1 MFLARGEA
9 KSMHQPGKWW
19 VGLLPIA
26 ALWVLANGVRTESV
40 EVEVASRAQAV
51 LAEAP
56 DIASEMK
63 AKALGRDVRLEG
75 LEFADGDGTRMAQAV
90 DRANG
95 VRLVDWRLQRVLPA
109 RPFEFAATRVGDEL
123 RLTGSVPTPVIRGRI
138 VTMAKENAGGKSVVD
153 ALAYATGA
161 PNGFEAIVAFGLGE
175 AAKLDGGSFGIVDTG
190 YSISGAAVSFEV
202 YDAAIA
208 ATKSLPA
215 GLQLAHAEI
224 LPPEIK
230 PYRWD
235 ASSDDKSVT
244 LQGLAPSDAIRTEIA
259 ATATRLFSGRQVVNR
274 MKLARGVPN
283 GDFVRAATSALTE
296 LAKLAD
302 GETTMTDGELSI
314 RGHGSAAVTNDVVNA
329 SVRASLPEPFK
340 VGVVDI
346 IAPYAF
352 KIAKGGGRVV
362 LTGFAPNDAAR
373 NDLASAAKTVFLGE
387 PVENELANR
396 SDAPA
401 GLVNAVKAL
410 FPSFARLASGSL
422 TSEDMVFN
430 VEGLAIYE
438 KAANEIKLE
447 LGRALARGFK
457 LGVVSIGVAP
467 PPPLLEVNECQP
479 AFDGML
485 SKGRILFETGSAN
498 LSKESL
504 ALLDHLI
511 ELVRRCR
518 EASIEVAGHTDS
530 QGTPELN
537 LDLSQRRAEAVTSY
551 IGESGVDTVRI
562 TSVGYGETKP
572 VASNDTPE
580 GRAQN
585 RRIEFVVK

>member
-1 MFLARGEA
+1 
-9 KSMHQPGKWW
+9 MHQPGKWW

-26 ALWVLANGVRTESV
+26 ALCVLANGVRTESV
-40 EVEVASRAQAV
+40 EAEVASRAQAV

-63 AKALGRDVRLEG
+63 AKAAGRDVRLEG
-75 LEFADGDGTRMAQAV
+75 LEFADGDGSRIGQAV

-109 RPFEFAATRVGDEL
+109 RPFEFAATRAGDEL
-123 RLTGSVPTPVIRGRI
+123 RLTGSVPTPAMRGRLLAL
-138 VTMAKENAGGKSVVD
+138 AKESAAGKSVVD
-153 ALAYATGA
+153 GLAYATGA
-161 PNGFEAIVAFGLGE
+161 PNGFEAIVAYGLGE
-175 AAKLDGGSFGIVDTG
+175 AAKLDGGSFGVVDTG
-190 YSISGAAVSFEV
+190 YSISGAAASFEV
-202 YDAAIA
+202 YDAAMA
-208 ATKSLPA
+208 ATRSLPA
-215 GLQLAHAEI
+215 GLQLARATI

-235 ASSDDKSVT
+235 ASSDGKSVT
-244 LQGLAPSDAIRTEIA
+244 LQGLAPSDAIGAEIA
-259 ATATRLFSGRQVVNR
+259 GTAAKLFSGREVVNR
-274 MKLARGVPN
+274 MRLARGAPN

-302 GETTMTDGELSI
+302 GETSMTDAELSI
-314 RGHGSAAVTNDVVNA
+314 RGHGSAAVTNDVDNA

-340 VGVVDI
+340 VGVIDI

-373 NDLASAAKTVFLGE
+373 NDLASAAKTAFLGE
-387 PVENELANR
+387 PIESELANR

-401 GLVNAVKAL
+401 GFVNAVKAL
-410 FPSFARLASGSL
+410 YPSLARLASGSL
-422 TSEDMVFN
+422 ISEDTVFH

-457 LGVVSIGVAP
+457 LGVVTIGVAP
-467 PPPLLEVNECQP
+467 PPPALQVNECQP

-485 SKGRILFETGSAN
+485 TKGRILFDTGSAN

-511 ELVRRCR
+511 EVVRRCR

-530 QGTPELN
+530 QGSPESN

-551 IGESGVDTVRI
+551 IGESGFDISRI

-572 VASNDTPE
+572 VASNETPE

>member
-1 MFLARGEA
+1 
-9 KSMHQPGKWW
+9 MHQPGKWW

-40 EVEVASRAQAV
+40 EADLASRAQAV
-51 LAEAP
+51 LTEAP
-56 DIASEMK
+56 EIASEMK
-63 AKALGRDVRLEG
+63 ATALGRDVRLEG
-75 LEFADGDGTRMAQAV
+75 LEFADGDGTRMGQAV

-123 RLTGSVPTPVIRGRI
+123 RLTGSVPTPAIRGKVRA
-138 VTMAKENAGGKSVVD
+138 MAKDNAAGKSVVD

-161 PNGFEAIVAFGLGE
+161 PNGFESIVAYGLGE

-190 YSISGAAVSFEV
+190 YSISGAAGSFEI

-208 ATKSLPA
+208 ATRSLPA
-215 GLQLAHAEI
+215 GLQLARAEI

-235 ASSDDKSVT
+235 ASSDGKSVT
-244 LQGLAPSDAIRTEIA
+244 LQGLAPSDAIRAEIA
-259 ATATRLFSGRQVVNR
+259 ATATRLFAGRQVVNR
-274 MKLARGVPN
+274 MRLARGGPT
-283 GDFVRAATSALTE
+283 GDFVRATTSALTE

-314 RGHGSAAVTNDVVNA
+314 RGHGSASVTNDVVTA

-340 VGVVDI
+340 VGVIDV

-373 NDLASAAKTVFLGE
+373 SDLANAAKAAFLGE
-387 PVENELANR
+387 PIENELASR

-401 GLVNAVKAL
+401 RFVDALKAL
-410 FPSFARLASGSL
+410 FPSLARLASGSL
-422 TSEDMVFN
+422 TSDDTVFN

-438 KAANEIKLE
+438 KAADQIKLE
-447 LGRALARGFK
+447 LGRALVRGFK
-457 LGVVSIGVAP
+457 LGVVTIGVIP
-467 PPPLLEVNECQP
+467 PPPVLEVNQCQP
-479 AFDGML
+479 ALDGL
-485 SKGRILFETGSAN
+485 LAKGRILFETGSAN

-511 ELVRRCR
+511 EVVRRCR

-530 QGTPELN
+530 QGTPENN

-551 IGESGVDTVRI
+551 IGESGVDTTRI
-562 TSVGYGETKP
+562 SSAGYGETKP

>member
-1 MFLARGEA
+1 
-9 KSMHQPGKWW
+9 MHQPGKWW

-40 EVEVASRAQAV
+40 ESDVASRAQAV

-63 AKALGRDVRLEG
+63 ATALGRDVRLEG
-75 LEFADGDGTRMAQAV
+75 LEFADGDGTRMGQAV

-123 RLTGSVPTPVIRGRI
+123 RLTGSVPTPAIRGKVRA
-138 VTMAKENAGGKSVVD
+138 MAKDNAAGKSVVD

-161 PNGFEAIVAFGLGE
+161 PNGFESIVAYGLGE

-190 YSISGAAVSFEV
+190 YSISGAAGSFEI
-202 YDAAIA
+202 YYAAIA
-208 ATKSLPA
+208 ATRSLPA
-215 GLQLAHAEI
+215 GLQLARAEI

-235 ASSDDKSVT
+235 ASSDGKSVT
-244 LQGLAPSDAIRTEIA
+244 LQGLAPSDAIRAEIA
-259 ATATRLFSGRQVVNR
+259 ATATRLFAGREVVNR
-274 MKLARGVPN
+274 MRLARGVPT
-283 GDFVRAATSALTE
+283 GDFVRATTSALTE

-314 RGHGSAAVTNDVVNA
+314 RGHGSASVTNDVVTA

-340 VGVVDI
+340 VGVIDV

-373 NDLASAAKTVFLGE
+373 SDLANAAKAAFLGE
-387 PVENELANR
+387 PIENELANR
-396 SDAPA
+396 TDAPA
-401 GLVNAVKAL
+401 RFVDALKAL
-410 FPSFARLASGSL
+410 FPSLARLASGSL
-422 TSEDMVFN
+422 TSDDTVFN

-438 KAANEIKLE
+438 KAADQIKLE
-447 LGRALARGFK
+447 LGRALVRGFK
-457 LGVVSIGVAP
+457 LGVVTIGVIP
-467 PPPLLEVNECQP
+467 PPPALEVNECQP
-479 AFDGML
+479 ALDGL
-485 SKGRILFETGSAN
+485 LAKGRILFETGSAN
-498 LSKESL
+498 LSNESL

-511 ELVRRCR
+511 EVVRRCR

-530 QGTPELN
+530 QGSPENN
-537 LDLSQRRAEAVTSY
+537 LDLSKRRAEAVTSY
-551 IGESGVDTVRI
+551 IGESGVDTTRI
-562 TSVGYGETKP
+562 SSAGYGETKP

>member
-1 MFLARGEA
+1 
-9 KSMHQPGKWW
+9 MHQPGKWW

-26 ALWVLANGVRTESV
+26 ALWVLANGLRTESV
-40 EVEVASRAQAV
+40 EADVASRAQAV

-63 AKALGRDVRLEG
+63 ATAFGRDVRLEG
-75 LEFADGDGTRMAQAV
+75 LEFADGDGTRMGQAV

-123 RLTGSVPTPVIRGRI
+123 RLTGSVPTPAIRGR
-138 VTMAKENAGGKSVVD
+138 VRDMAKENAAGKSVVD

-161 PNGFEAIVAFGLGE
+161 PNGFESIVAYGLGE

-190 YSISGAAVSFEV
+190 YSISGAAGSFEI

-208 ATKSLPA
+208 ATRSLPA
-215 GLQLAHAEI
+215 GLQLARVEI

-235 ASSDDKSVT
+235 ASNDGKSVT
-244 LQGLAPSDAIRTEIA
+244 LQGLAPSDAIGAEIA
-259 ATATRLFSGRQVVNR
+259 ATATRLFAGREVVNR
-274 MKLARGVPN
+274 MRLARGAPN

-302 GETTMTDGELSI
+302 GETTMTDAELSI
-314 RGHGSAAVTNDVVNA
+314 RGHGSASVTTDVVTA
-329 SVRASLPEPFK
+329 SVRASLPAPFT
-340 VGVVDI
+340 VGVIDI
-346 IAPYAF
+346 IAPYAL
-352 KIAKGGGRVV
+352 KIAKGGGHVV

-373 NDLASAAKTVFLGE
+373 TDLAAAAKAAFLGE
-387 PVENELANR
+387 PVENQLANR

-401 GLVNAVKAL
+401 RLVDAVKAL
-410 FPSFARLASGSL
+410 FPSLARLASGSL
-422 TSEDMVFN
+422 TSDDTVFN
-430 VEGLAIYE
+430 VEGLAIYD
-438 KAANEIKLE
+438 KAADQIKLE
-447 LGRALARGFK
+447 LGRALVRGFK
-457 LGVVSIGVAP
+457 FGVVTIGVIP
-467 PPPLLEVNECQP
+467 PPPALAVNECQP
-479 AFDGML
+479 ALDGL
-485 SKGRILFETGSAN
+485 LAKGRILFETGSAN

-511 ELVRRCR
+511 EVVRRCR

-530 QGTPELN
+530 QGAPENN

-551 IGESGVDTVRI
+551 IGESGVDTSRM
-562 TSVGYGETKP
+562 TSAGYGETKP

>member
-1 MFLARGEA
+1 
-9 KSMHQPGKWW
+9 MHQPGKWW

-259 ATATRLFSGRQVVNR
+259 ATATRLFSGRAVVNR
-274 MKLARGVPN
+274 MRLARGAPN
-283 GDFVRAATSALTE
+283 GDFARAATSALTE

-387 PVENELANR
+387 PIENELANR

>member
-1 MFLARGEA
+1 
-9 KSMHQPGKWW
+9 MHQPGKWW

-26 ALWVLANGVRTESV
+26 ALWVLANGVKTESV
-40 EVEVASRAQAV
+40 EADVASRAQAV

-63 AKALGRDVRLEG
+63 AKAAGRDVRLEG
-75 LEFADGDGTRMAQAV
+75 LEFADGDGTRMGQAV

-109 RPFEFAATRVGDEL
+109 RPFEFAATRAGDEL
-123 RLTGSVPTPVIRGRI
+123 RLTGSVPTPATRGR
-138 VTMAKENAGGKSVVD
+138 VLGMAKDSAGGKSVVD
-153 ALAYATGA
+153 GLAYATGA
-161 PNGFEAIVAFGLGE
+161 PNEFEAIVAYGLGE

-190 YSISGAAVSFEV
+190 YSISGAAASFEV
-202 YDAAIA
+202 YDAAIT
-208 ATKSLPA
+208 ATRSLPV
-215 GLQLAHAEI
+215 GLQLARAAI

-235 ASSDDKSVT
+235 ASSDGKSVT
-244 LQGLAPSDAIRTEIA
+244 LQGLAPNDAIRAEIA
-259 ATATRLFSGRQVVNR
+259 ATAAKLFPGREVANR
-274 MKLARGVPN
+274 MRLARGAPS
-283 GDFVRAATSALTE
+283 GDFARAANSALTE

-302 GETTMTDGELSI
+302 GEATMTDAELSI
-314 RGHGSAAVTNDVVNA
+314 RGHGSATVTNDVVNA
-329 SVRASLPEPFK
+329 SVRAALPETFK
-340 VGVVDI
+340 VGVIDI

-352 KIAKGGGRVV
+352 KVAKGGGRVV

-373 NDLASAAKTVFLGE
+373 NDLAAAAKAAFLGE
-387 PVENELANR
+387 PIENQLANR

-401 GLVNAVKAL
+401 GFVNALKVL
-410 FPSFARLASGSL
+410 YPSLARLASGSL
-422 TSEDMVFN
+422 TSEDTVFN

-438 KAANEIKLE
+438 KAANEIKAE
-447 LGRALARGFK
+447 LIRALAQGFK
-457 LGVVSIGVAP
+457 LGNVTIGVAP
-467 PPPLLEVNECQP
+467 PPPALEINQCQP
-479 AFDGML
+479 ALDGL
-485 SKGRILFETGSAN
+485 LTKGRVLFETGSAN

-511 ELVRRCR
+511 EVVRRCR

-530 QGTPELN
+530 QGTPERN

-551 IGESGVDTVRI
+551 IGESGVDTSRI
-562 TSVGYGETKP
+562 TSAGYGETKP
-572 VASNDTPE
+572 VADNDTAE

>member
-1 MFLARGEA
+1 
-9 KSMHQPGKWW
+9 MHQPSKWW

-40 EVEVASRAQAV
+40 EADVASRAQAV

-63 AKALGRDVRLEG
+63 AKASGRDVRLEG
-75 LEFADGDGTRMAQAV
+75 LEFADGDGNRISQAV

-123 RLTGSVPTPVIRGRI
+123 RLTGSVPSPIIRGR
-138 VTMAKENAGGKSVVD
+138 VLTMAKENAAGKSVVD

-161 PNGFEAIVAFGLGE
+161 PNGFEGVVAYGLGE

-190 YSISGAAVSFEV
+190 YSISGAAASFDV

-215 GLQLAHAEI
+215 GLQLARAEI

-230 PYRWD
+230 PYRWN
-235 ASSDDKSVT
+235 ASSDGKSVT
-244 LQGLAPSDAIRTEIA
+244 LQGLAPSDAIRAEIV
-259 ATATRLFSGRQVVNR
+259 ATATRLFAGRAVGNGMRV
-274 MKLARGVPN
+274 ARGAPN
-283 GDFVRAATSALTE
+283 GDFARAATSALAE

-314 RGHGSAAVTNDVVNA
+314 RGHGSAAVTNDVVTA

-340 VGVVDI
+340 VGAIDI

-373 NDLASAAKTVFLGE
+373 GDLASAAKVVFLGE

-410 FPSFARLASGSL
+410 FPSLARLASGSL
-422 TSEDMVFN
+422 ISEDTVFN

-457 LGVVSIGVAP
+457 LGVVTIGVAP
-467 PPPLLEVNECQP
+467 PPPVLAVDECQP

>member
-1 MFLARGEA
+1 
-9 KSMHQPGKWW
+9 MHQPGKWW

-40 EVEVASRAQAV
+40 EVDVASRAQAV

-259 ATATRLFSGRQVVNR
+259 ATATRLFSGRAVVNR
-274 MKLARGVPN
+274 MRLARGAPN
-283 GDFVRAATSALTE
+283 GDFARAATSALTE

-387 PVENELANR
+387 PIENELANR